1 MKRNLRDLG
10 IIVIVALVIWAGFTY
25 FSTTTEQ
32 QDLISLKQEAEIA
45 DYFNEQIFREFDS
58 IDTELTDSVMHVIL
72 KRLSKGMDT
81 VSYEYDIYV
90 LRSDQVN
97 AFTAF
102 NGQLFVFT
110 GLIEQTESAEELA
123 AVLAHELAHAENRHV
138 IKNLVKE
145 IGLNSLILIISGGD
159 PVVMQEITKLVV
171 SSGFSRKLEREADEY
186 AIKYL
191 RDANINPN
199 RLTQFFLKLK
209 QKNKSLPSGFEWIS
223 SHPALKERI
232 EFVSE
237 NIGDSVEERA
247 IELDWS
253 SFKKSLGQYSM

>member
-1 MKRNLRDLG
+1 MMNKNFRDLG
-10 IIVIVALVIWAGFTY
+10 IIIVVAVGIWAGFTY

-32 QDLISLKQEAEIA
+32 QDLVSLEQEAEIA
-45 DYFNEQIFREFDS
+45 DFFNDQIFREFDS
-58 IDTELTDSVMHVIL
+58 INVERIDSVMKVIL

-90 LRSDQVN
+90 LKSDQVN

-110 GLIEQTESAEELA
+110 GLIEQTESPEELA
-123 AVLAHELAHAENRHV
+123 AVLAHELAHAERRHV

-171 SSGFSRKLEREADEY
+171 SSGFSRRMEREADEY

-191 RDANINPN
+191 REANINPN

-209 QKNKSLPSGFEWIS
+209 QKNREIPNGFEWIS

-237 NIGDSVEERA
+237 NIGDSIDEVA
-247 IELDWS
+247 IELDWD
-253 SFKKSLGQYSM
+253 SFKKSLK

>member
-1 MKRNLRDLG
+1 MMNKNLRDLT
-10 IIVIVALVIWAGFTY
+10 VILVIALLIWAGFTY
-25 FSTTTEQ
+25 FSDTTEK
-32 QDLISLKQEAEIA
+32 QDLVSLEQEKDIA
-45 DYFNEQIFREFDS
+45 DYFNRQIFNEFDS
-58 IDTELTDSVMHVIL
+58 VDVELTDSVMKVLL

-81 VSYEYDIYV
+81 VSYDYDIYV
-90 LRSDQVN
+90 LKSEQVN

-110 GLIEQTESAEELA
+110 GLIEQTETAEELA

-138 IKNLVKE
+138 IKNLIKE

-159 PVVMQEITKLVV
+159 PVVMQEITKMVV
-171 SSGFSRKLEREADEY
+171 SSGFSRRMEREADEY
-186 AIKYL
+186 AIQYL
-191 RDANINPN
+191 RAANINPN

-209 QKNKSLPSGFEWIS
+209 QKDREIPQGLEWIS

-237 NIGDSVEERA
+237 NAGDSI
-247 IELDWS
+247 IEKPIDLDWNE
-253 SFKKSLGQYSM
+253 FKKSLQ

>member
-1 MKRNLRDLG
+1 MNKNLRDLG
-10 IIVIVALVIWAGFTY
+10 LILIVALIIWAGFTY
-25 FSTTTEQ
+25 FSTTTEK
-32 QDLISLKQEAEIA
+32 QDLVSLEQEADIA
-45 DYFNEQIFREFDS
+45 DFFNNQIFREFDS
-58 IDTELTDSVMHVIL
+58 VNVELTDSVMDVIFE
-72 KRLSKGMDT
+72 RLSKGMDT
-81 VSYEYDIYV
+81 VSYDYDIYV
-90 LRSDQVN
+90 LKSDQVN

-159 PVVMQEITKLVV
+159 PVVMQEITKMVV
-171 SSGFSRKLEREADEY
+171 SSGFSRRMEREADEY
-186 AIKYL
+186 AIQYL
-191 RDANINPN
+191 RKANINPN

-209 QKNKSLPSGFEWIS
+209 QKNRELPEGLEWIS

-232 EFVSE
+232 EFVTE
-237 NIGDSVEERA
+237 NAGDSI
-247 IELDWS
+247 IEIPLDLEWDK
-253 SFKKSLGQYSM
+253 FKNSLQ

>member
-1 MKRNLRDLG
+1 MMKKNLRDLG
-10 IIVIVALVIWAGFTY
+10 IIVIVALTVWAGFTY
-25 FSTTTEQ
+25 FSETTEQ
-32 QDLISLKQEAEIA
+32 QDLVSLEQEADIA
-45 DYFNEQIFREFDS
+45 DYFNRQIFNEFDS
-58 IDTELTDSVMHVIL
+58 IDVDLTDTVMNVL
-72 KRLSKGMDT
+72 LNRLTEGMDT

-90 LRSDQVN
+90 LKSDQVN

-110 GLIEQTESAEELA
+110 GLIEQTESPEELA

-159 PVVMQEITKLVV
+159 PVVMQEITKMVV
-171 SSGFSRKLEREADEY
+171 SSGFSRRMEREADEY

-191 RDANINPN
+191 KDANINPN

-209 QKNKSLPSGFEWIS
+209 QKNRELPQSLEWIS

-232 EFVSE
+232 EFVTE
-237 NIGDSVEERA
+237 NTGDSIKEVPINLAWDE
-247 IELDWS
+247 
-253 SFKKSLGQYSM
+253 FKKSLK

>member
-1 MKRNLRDLG
+1 MNRNLRDLAV
-10 IIVIVALVIWAGFTY
+10 IVIIALGIWAGFTY

-32 QDLISLKQEAEIA
+32 QDLVSLEQEADIA
-45 DYFNEQIFREFDS
+45 DYFNRQIFNEFDS
-58 IDTELTDSVMHVIL
+58 VDVEVTDSVMDLIFE
-72 KRLSKGMDT
+72 RLSEGMDT
-81 VSYEYDIYV
+81 VSYDYDIYV
-90 LRSDQVN
+90 LKSDQVN

-123 AVLAHELAHAENRHV
+123 AVLAHEIAHAENRHV
-138 IKNLVKE
+138 IKNLIKE

-159 PVVMQEITKLVV
+159 PVVMQEITKMVV
-171 SSGFSRKLEREADEY
+171 SSGFSRRMEREADEY

-191 RDANINPN
+191 SDAQINPN

-209 QKNKSLPSGFEWIS
+209 QKNRNIPEGLEWIS

-232 EFVSE
+232 QFVTE
-237 NIGDSVEERA
+237 NAGDSVKEVPIDVDWEE
-247 IELDWS
+247 
-253 SFKKSLGQYSM
+253 FKNSLNK

>member
-1 MKRNLRDLG
+1 MNKNLRDLG
-10 IIVIVALVIWAGFTY
+10 GIVIVAIAIWASFTY
-25 FSTTTEQ
+25 FSTTTDKK
-32 QDLISLKQEAEIA
+32 DLVSLEQEADIA
-45 DYFNEQIFREFDS
+45 DYFNRQIFNEFDS
-58 IDTELTDSVMHVIL
+58 VDAELTDPTMNVIL
-72 KRLSKGMDT
+72 NRLSKGMDT

-90 LRSDQVN
+90 LKSDQVN

-159 PVVMQEITKLVV
+159 PLVMQEITKMVV
-171 SSGFSRKLEREADEY
+171 SSGFNRSMEREADEY

-191 RDANINPN
+191 REANINPN

-209 QKNKSLPSGFEWIS
+209 QKNREIPDGLQWIS
-223 SHPALKERI
+223 SHPALTERI
-232 EFVSE
+232 QFVSE
-237 NIGDSVEERA
+237 NAGDSLNEDS
-247 IELDWS
+247 INLDWNE
-253 SFKKSLGQYSM
+253 FKKSLK

>member
-1 MKRNLRDLG
+1 MNRNLRDLAV
-10 IIVIVALVIWAGFTY
+10 IVIIALTIWAGFTY

-32 QDLISLKQEAEIA
+32 QDLVSLEQEADIA
-45 DYFNEQIFREFDS
+45 DYFNRQIFNEFDS
-58 IDTELTDSVMHVIL
+58 VDAEVTDSVMKIIL
-72 KRLSKGMDT
+72 QRLSKGMDT
-81 VSYEYDIYV
+81 VSYDYDIYV
-90 LRSDQVN
+90 LKSEQVN

-110 GLIEQTESAEELA
+110 GLIDQTESAEELA

-159 PVVMQEITKLVV
+159 PVVMQEITKMVV
-171 SSGFSRKLEREADEY
+171 SSGFSRRMEREADEY
-186 AIKYL
+186 AIQYL
-191 RDANINPN
+191 SNAEINPN

-209 QKNKSLPSGFEWIS
+209 QNNREIPQGLEWIS

-232 EFVSE
+232 QFVTE
-237 NIGDSVEERA
+237 NATDSIKEVPFD
-247 IELDWS
+247 LDWKK
-253 SFKKSLGQYSM
+253 FKESLK

>member
-1 MKRNLRDLG
+1 MNKNLRDLAV
-10 IIVIVALVIWAGFTY
+10 IILIAVAIWAGFTY
-25 FSTTTEQ
+25 FSTTTEK
-32 QDLISLKQEAEIA
+32 QDLVSMEQEADIA
-45 DYFNEQIFREFDS
+45 NFFNRQIFREYDS
-58 IDTELTDSVMHVIL
+58 LDVELTDSVMSVIFD
-72 KRLSKGMDT
+72 RLTEPMDS
-81 VSYEYDIYV
+81 VRYDYNIYV
-90 LRSDQVN
+90 LKSDQVN

-110 GLIEQTESAEELA
+110 GLIEQTEAPEELA

-159 PVVMQEITKLVV
+159 PVIMQEITKLVV
-171 SSGFSRKLEREADEY
+171 SSGFSRNMEREADEY

-191 RDANINPN
+191 KDANINPN

-209 QKNKSLPSGFEWIS
+209 QQNKGLPESLEWIS

-237 NIGDSVEERA
+237 NVGDSIQEIP
-247 IELDWS
+247 IELDWK
-253 SFKKSLGQYSM
+253 SFKESLK

>member
-1 MKRNLRDLG
+1 MKRNLRDLA
-10 IIVIVALVIWAGFTY
+10 VIVVIALVIWAGFTY
-25 FSTTTEQ
+25 FSTTSEQ
-32 QDLISLKQEAEIA
+32 QDLVSLEQESDIA
-45 DYFNEQIFREFDS
+45 DYFNRQIFKEFDS
-58 IDTELTDSVMHVIL
+58 VDVELTDSVMNVIL
-72 KRLSKGMDT
+72 ERLSQGMDT
-81 VSYEYDIYV
+81 VSYDYNIYV

-145 IGLNSLILIISGGD
+145 IGLSSLILIISGGD
-159 PVVMQEITKLVV
+159 PVVMQEITKMVV
-171 SSGFSRKLEREADEY
+171 SSGFNRRMEREADEY
-186 AIKYL
+186 AIQYL
-191 RDANINPN
+191 SDANINPN

-209 QKNKSLPSGFEWIS
+209 QKNKEIPEGLEWIS

-232 EFVSE
+232 QFVTE
-237 NIGDSVEERA
+237 NARDSIQEIPIDLNWEM
-247 IELDWS
+247 
-253 SFKKSLGQYSM
+253 FKNSLK

>member
-1 MKRNLRDLG
+1 MNRNFRDLA
-10 IIVIVALVIWAGFTY
+10 IILIVALIIWAGFTY

-32 QDLISLKQEAEIA
+32 QDLVSLEQEAEIA
-45 DYFNEQIFREFDS
+45 EFFNRQIFREFDS
-58 IDTELTDSVMHVIL
+58 VNVELTDSIMNVIFE
-72 KRLSKGMDT
+72 RLSSGMDT

-90 LRSDQVN
+90 LKSDQVN

-110 GLIEQTESAEELA
+110 GLIEQTETAEELA

-171 SSGFSRKLEREADEY
+171 SSGFSRRMEREADEY

-191 RDANINPN
+191 REANINPN

-209 QKNKSLPSGFEWIS
+209 QKNKELPEGLEWIS

-232 EFVSE
+232 QFVTE
-237 NIGDSVEERA
+237 NAGDSIKEVPIKLNWDE
-247 IELDWS
+247 
-253 SFKKSLGQYSM
+253 FKYSLK

>member
-1 MKRNLRDLG
+1 MNKNLRDLAV
-10 IIVIVALVIWAGFTY
+10 IVIIALTIWAGFTY

-32 QDLISLKQEAEIA
+32 QDLVSLEQEADIA
-45 DYFNEQIFREFDS
+45 DYFNSQIFKEFDS
-58 IDTELTDSVMHVIL
+58 VAVEVTDSVMKVIL
-72 KRLSKGMDT
+72 QRLSKGMDT
-81 VSYEYDIYV
+81 VSYDYDIYV
-90 LRSDQVN
+90 LQSEQVN

-159 PVVMQEITKLVV
+159 PVVMQEITKMVV
-171 SSGFSRKLEREADEY
+171 SSGFSRRMEREADEY
-186 AIKYL
+186 AIRYL
-191 RDANINPN
+191 SDAEINPN

-209 QKNKSLPSGFEWIS
+209 QNNRELPQGLEWIS

-232 EFVSE
+232 QFVTE
-237 NIGDSVEERA
+237 NAKDSIKEVPFD
-247 IELDWS
+247 LDWTD
-253 SFKKSLGQYSM
+253 FKKSLK

>member
-1 MKRNLRDLG
+1 MNRNLRDLG
-10 IIVIVALVIWAGFTY
+10 VILLVAIVIWGGFTY
-25 FSTTTEQ
+25 FSTTTEK
-32 QDLISLKQEAEIA
+32 QDLVSLEQEDEIA
-45 DYFNEQIFREFDS
+45 DFFNRQIFREFDS
-58 IDTELTDSVMHVIL
+58 VNVERTDSVMNAIFE
-72 KRLSKGMDT
+72 RLSKGMDT
-81 VSYEYDIYV
+81 VSYEYNIYV
-90 LRSDQVN
+90 LKSDQVN

-138 IKNLVKE
+138 IKNLVRE
-145 IGLNSLILIISGGD
+145 IGLNSLILILSGGD

-171 SSGFSRKLEREADEY
+171 SNGFSRRMEREADEY

-209 QKNKSLPSGFEWIS
+209 QKNKALPESLEWIS

-232 EFVSE
+232 QFVTE
-237 NIGDSVEERA
+237 NAGDSIKEVP
-247 IELDWS
+247 INLDWNE
-253 SFKKSLGQYSM
+253 FKRSLK

>member
-1 MKRNLRDLG
+1 MNKNVRDLAV
-10 IIVIVALVIWAGFTY
+10 IILIAVAIWAGFTY
-25 FSTTTEQ
+25 FSTTTEK
-32 QDLISLKQEAEIA
+32 QDLVSLEQEADIA
-45 DYFNEQIFREFDS
+45 DFFNRQIFREYDS
-58 IDTELTDSVMHVIL
+58 LDVGLTDSVMNVIF
-72 KRLSKGMDT
+72 KRLTEPMDS
-81 VSYEYDIYV
+81 VRYDYNIYV
-90 LRSDQVN
+90 LKSDQVN

-110 GLIEQTESAEELA
+110 GLIEQTESPEELA

-159 PVVMQEITKLVV
+159 PVIMQEITKLVV
-171 SSGFSRKLEREADEY
+171 SSGFSRNMEREADEY
-186 AIKYL
+186 AIQYL
-191 RDANINPN
+191 KDANINPN

-209 QKNKSLPSGFEWIS
+209 QQNKELPESLEWIS

-237 NIGDSVEERA
+237 NIGDSIQEIP
-247 IELDWS
+247 IELDWK
-253 SFKKSLGQYSM
+253 SFKGSLK